1 MELVA
6 EDVFCLQVM
15 LASGVQAIR
24 VDESALC
31 VYALT
36 HKGEA
41 RVVLH
46 PQGNVERYLRLV
58 RELLVEH
65 AMESGQGYRERP
77 RRRSQVFHIESANL
91 EPLLLTGDVQA
102 LSSVAR
108 SARLTD
114 ELAAR
119 VWWAMPNADH
129 ARRMLERECVA
140 HGQTGKALA
149 QFLIGD
155 LPFESDSE
163 IIESLVILLQNGL
176 VEESQRMALW
186 KKGAHKP
193 VYYVPFLAV
202 TPDDLPCARAARPD
216 WEALCGQTAARAESD
231 GRMRRLCRVLA
242 GNGQAFLQ
250 ACAFVLTHADQQD
263 LVIAA
268 LGVLSEYFRLP
279 ADAEEPA
286 DPSRDELAMRALSRV
301 GPWRLREFLPDS
313 TVSGTLMRA
322 RLKPLTDEV
331 LGHIHVLLGR
341 PAAPP

>member
-1 MELVA
+1 MELAA

-36 HKGEA
+36 QKGEA
-41 RVVLH
+41 RVALH

-77 RRRSQVFHIESANL
+77 RRRSQVFHIASANL
-91 EPLLLTGDVQA
+91 EPLLLTGDAQA

-119 VWWAMPNADH
+119 VWWAMPTADH

-149 QFLIGD
+149 EFLIGD
-155 LPFESDSE
+155 LPFESDAE
-163 IIESLVILLQNGL
+163 IVESLVILLRSGL
-176 VEESQRMALW
+176 VEEAQRMALW

-193 VYYVPFLAV
+193 VYYLPFLAV
-202 TPDDLPCARAARPD
+202 TPDDLPCPRAARPD
-216 WEALCGQTAARAESD
+216 WETLCGQGVAHGGGD
-231 GRMRRLCRVLA
+231 GRMRRLCRVLS

-250 ACAFVLTHADQQD
+250 ACVFVLTHADEQD
-263 LVIAA
+263 LVTAVLDA
-268 LGVLSEYFRLP
+268 LSRYLQLP
-279 ADAEEPA
+279 DDAEEPA
-286 DPSRDELAMRALSRV
+286 DPSCEGAAMRALSRI
-301 GPWRLREFLPDS
+301 GPWRMCEFLPDS
-313 TVSGTLMRA
+313 SISGTLMRS

-331 LGHIHVLLGR
+331 LGHINVLLGR
-341 PAAPP
+341 PTAPA